1 MNNLITYRI
10 QSESFYG
17 GECEISIPSSTFYYV
32 DDDVFGKSYRIF
44 ETQATVELDRHGEIS
59 VHIEGRAFVGK
70 EYWSLRLNGDA
81 STNTARRVYFKDELD
96 EAIALCER
104 LNKRQKVKVKKLV

>member
-1 MNNLITYRI
+1 MSNLITYRI

-17 GECEISIPSSTFYYV
+17 GECEISIPSGTFYYV

-44 ETQATVELDRHGEIS
+44 ETQATVELDRHGS
-59 VHIEGRAFVGK
+59 VNVYIEGRTHVGLTC
-70 EYWSLRLNGDA
+70 WNLLLNGNS
-81 STNTARRVYFKDELD
+81 STNAARRVYFKDELD
-96 EAIALCER
+96 EAIALCEQ